1 MRAGPFTLDLPLR
14 SQRAGLNFHR
24 EEIPQIARSTIS
36 KSLTHN
42 HKDRSSA
49 NKCLYQSCTKYNSSF
64 IPICIQRWKISGFYL
79 RRLINK

>member
-14 SQRAGLNFHR
+14 SQRAGLHFHR

-42 HKDRSSA
+42 HKDRSPAS
-49 NKCLYQSCTKYNSSF
+49 KCLHQSFTKYNSFFTHMHSKKEN
-64 IPICIQRWKISGFYL
+64 IGFCL
-79 RRLINK
+79 GFTNK